1 VSETALRSTSRPVVG
16 DVSTEARL
24 LLESAEHAAKL
35 GCLEWLPG
43 SDEQL
48 WSDNLYRIFGLEP
61 GELTPT
67 WKFVVEQIHPDDR
80 DRVANYVEM
89 SRRIPDPPPIEYR
102 IKERVRGVRYLRSTI
117 TTIQSDDRGDK
128 RIIGVVQDVTEQRL
142 ANCEIAAHI
151 AVSASLA
158 SWTSFDAS
166 ATCLV
171 RRLAEAMEF
180 VFGALWLPE
189 RDVLRARYAWSD
201 ASLSEAAEFEAETL
215 ELQIP
220 RGVGLV
226 GRAWERHAP
235 IVVTDVLFDPAYL
248 RPKAVAQGELRG
260 AVAFPALHADRVLA
274 VLEFY
279 YPQESR
285 PTARLTQTLSAL
297 GNELGEF
304 LSRRQG
310 ELRSSPLTRRELQV
324 LQLAADGGSRSEI
337 AERLTVSAT
346 TIATHMKHI
355 FENLSVHDRASAVA
369 MGIRL
374 GLIE

>member
-1 VSETALRSTSRPVVG
+1 VNEAARTGTSRSAVG
-16 DVSTEARL
+16 DVSTEALRL
-24 LLESAEHAAKL
+24 LQSAEHAAKL

-67 WKFVVEQIHPDDR
+67 WKFVLEQIHPDDR
-80 DRVANYVEM
+80 ERVANYVEM
-89 SRRIPDPPPIEYR
+89 SRRTPNPPPIEYR

-117 TTIQSDDRGDK
+117 TTIQSDDRGQK
-128 RIIGVVQDVTEQRL
+128 RIIGVVQDVTDQRL
-142 ANCEIAAHI
+142 ANGEISAHI
-151 AVSASLA
+151 AVSGALA
-158 SWTSFDAS
+158 SWVSFDLS
-166 ATCLV
+166 ARGLV
-171 RRLAEAMEF
+171 RSLAEAMEF

-189 RDVLRARYAWSD
+189 RDVLRARSAWSD
-201 ASLSEAAEFEAETL
+201 ASLSQAAEFEAETL

-235 IVVTDVLFDPAYL
+235 IVVSDVRFDPAYL
-248 RPKAVAQGELRG
+248 RPRAAAQGELRG
-260 AVAFPALHADRVLA
+260 AVAFPALHADQVLA

-310 ELRSSPLTRRELQV
+310 ELHSSPLTPRELQV
-324 LQLAADGGSRSEI
+324 LQLAAYGSSRSEI

-355 FENLSVHDRASAVA
+355 FENLGVHDRASAVA